1 MFFNDVEII
10 KPPRSKEKVI
20 FQCDEIYFKTDAIA
34 QNKKLK
40 KFNEYWSK
48 LKPTTIT
55 NLKRAGIDKN
65 EAKDRYVMGP
75 GLGLR
80 VNLWQMKDKVVVDKG
95 QGDRAKQQIAKNKLE
110 REKFKKKI
118 QDTITDVKNK
128 FSK

>member
-1 MFFNDVEII
+1 MGIAKIVTN
-10 KPPRSKEKVI
+10 KEKTLARKKI
-20 FQCDEIYFKTDAIA
+20 KLKSDAIA

-40 KFNEYWSK
+40 KFQSYWSK

-65 EAKDRYVMGP
+65 EAKDRYVMGS

-95 QGDRAKQQIAKNKLE
+95 QGDRAKQQIEKNKLE

-118 QDTITDVKNK
+118 QDTIADVKNK